1 VSLLPLHESM
11 PAIGVLLLEVYECP
25 CSGAQSRPWLLLL
38 MAAVA
43 GIVAAWATQRRAKKG
58 GEPMNATW
66 KAVVVVALAVAVIAV
81 VATKHRA
88 RRDAAPAANEQNET
102 ISWNSLADG
111 NDVSAHDEPLPRL
124 VDVGAGTCIPCKKM
138 MPVLAELKTEYA
150 GSLQVEYY
158 NVNDDPNAI
167 AEYDVTMIPTQIF
180 YDTSGQER
188 FRHTGFLGKK
198 DILAKWNELGVEL
211 TRAK

>member
-1 VSLLPLHESM
+1 
-11 PAIGVLLLEVYECP
+11 
-25 CSGAQSRPWLLLL
+25 
-38 MAAVA
+38 
-43 GIVAAWATQRRAKKG
+43 
-58 GEPMNATW
+58 MNAAW

-81 VATKHRA
+81 VASKNRA
-88 RRDAAPAANEQNET
+88 RQDAAPAANERNET

-111 NDVSAHDEPLPRL
+111 SDAPAHGEPLPRL

-138 MPVLAELKTEYA
+138 MPVLTELKTEYA

-167 AEYDVTMIPTQIF
+167 TEYDVTIIPTQIF
-180 YDTSGQER
+180 FDASGQER
-188 FRHTGFLGKK
+188 FRHTGFLGKQ

>member
-1 VSLLPLHESM
+1 
-11 PAIGVLLLEVYECP
+11 
-25 CSGAQSRPWLLLL
+25 
-38 MAAVA
+38 
-43 GIVAAWATQRRAKKG
+43 
-58 GEPMNATW
+58 MNAAW

-167 AEYDVTMIPTQIF
+167 AEYDVTIIPTQIF
-180 YDTSGQER
+180 YDVSGREL